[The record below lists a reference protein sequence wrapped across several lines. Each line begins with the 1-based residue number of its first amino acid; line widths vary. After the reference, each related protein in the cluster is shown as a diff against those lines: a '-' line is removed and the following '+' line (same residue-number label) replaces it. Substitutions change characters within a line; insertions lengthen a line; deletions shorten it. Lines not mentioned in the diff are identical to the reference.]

1 MQRIVA
7 WRPTGRGWSRFAR
20 IDIRGK
26 SSRPVDFFGKIDL
39 ICDALTLMS
48 SLMNVRELAT
58 AQGGANARGVGLT
71 SFKKSASSSLYA
83 IHIEAW
89 S

>member
-1 MQRIVA
+1 
-7 WRPTGRGWSRFAR
+7 
-20 IDIRGK
+20 
-26 SSRPVDFFGKIDL
+26 
-39 ICDALTLMS
+39 MS